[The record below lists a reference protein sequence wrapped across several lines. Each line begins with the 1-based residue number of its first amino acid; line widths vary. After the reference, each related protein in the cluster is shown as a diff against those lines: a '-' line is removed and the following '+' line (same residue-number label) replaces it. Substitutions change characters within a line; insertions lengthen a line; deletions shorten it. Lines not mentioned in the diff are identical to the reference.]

1 MKKIS
6 IIVFTLILL
15 SFALAAI
22 CDDVNYDK
30 NILKRTP
37 TIDGKILPGEWDI
50 FYSYNTDKD
59 EVTTYA
65 NWDANN
71 TYFAV
76 SCNTLKEVAI
86 AIDINAD
93 GWTIGDDNY
102 LLVKDEN
109 NSLNLLKAVK
119 TNETGVTLV
128 AMEIPDAN
136 PIIKEESV
144 VNGKSNFEMAIP
156 CLLCGVNTITMEKTN
171 FNIAVKTEEN
181 DWYPFSP
188 TDLKDNTVGNK
199 LVNHKAFALDPLDI
213 EFFLSRD
220 KIVAGDTLDGKV
232 KIKNRGKEPV
242 IVKEIIMAGEGLGE
256 DVVDS
261 YKIKVGEIK
270 PGKTFEREYHSRI
283 LKDTPVGAK
292 VLGCEIYNDQMKLG
306 GALRSFEIIK
316 SCVFKPILGKEVFY
330 TNDKTIRIGVKVISY
345 SDKKYATGTAT
356 AMPPEGWE
364 VEGSNKNKFN
374 FCGYNKYSDII
385 FRLTPPLGAVGTYKI
400 PIVITTGD
408 TQETVTC
415 VFQIVQTK

>member
-1 MKKIS
+1 MNKILTL
-6 IIVFTLILL
+6 IFTLILT
-15 SFALAAI
+15 SIALVAM
-22 CDDVNYDK
+22 CEEVNYDK

-37 TIDGKILPGEWDI
+37 TIDGKIQQGEWDI
-50 FYSYNTDKD
+50 FYSYNTEKD

-65 NWDANN
+65 NWDTNN
-71 TYFAV
+71 LYFAV
-76 SCNTLKEVAI
+76 SCNILKEVAI
-86 AIDINAD
+86 TFDINAD

-102 LLVKDEN
+102 LLIKDEN
-109 NSLNLLKAVK
+109 NSLNLLKAVR
-119 TNETGVTLV
+119 TTEEGVTLV
-128 AMEIPDAN
+128 AVEIPETT
-136 PIIKEESV
+136 PIVTESSV

-156 CLLCGVNTITMEKTN
+156 CSICGISSITMDKTN

-181 DWYPFSP
+181 DWYPFNP
-188 TDLKDNTVGNK
+188 NDLKDNTVGNK

-213 EFFLSRD
+213 EFYVTRD

-242 IVKEIIMAGEGLGE
+242 VVKEIIMAGEGLGE

-261 YKIKVGEIK
+261 YKIKVGEIR
-270 PGKTFEREYHSRI
+270 PGRTFEREYHSKI
-283 LKDTPVGAK
+283 LPDTQVGAK

-306 GALRSFEIIK
+306 GALRSFEVIK
-316 SCVFKPILGKEVFY
+316 PCVFKPFLGKEVFY
-330 TNDKTIRIGVKVISY
+330 TNDKVIRIGVRVISY

-364 VEGSNKNKFN
+364 VSGSNKNKFN
-374 FCGYNKYSDII
+374 FCGYNKYTDII

-408 TQETVTC
+408 GQETVTC
-415 VFQIVQTK
+415 NFQIIQTK